1 MAATKNSLLCCVLFF
16 ITIAVVP
23 TAHAVDQF
31 TFNGFSGADGQIL
44 RDRVSILKPSGALR
58 LTSTRTKNAIGH
70 AFHTRPIR
78 MLNRT
83 SPFPSSSSF
92 ATTFVFS
99 IVSPAA
105 GKGGFGLAFVL
116 APSPE
121 FPGAAADH
129 YLGLFN
135 STTNDGDPSN
145 HVFAIEFDTVNGVN
159 DTRDTDGNHV
169 GINVNSMNSRKAS
182 SAYFVDDRNQRQE
195 VILQSGDPIQAWVE
209 YDAVLK
215 RVDVTVSPAGNRK
228 PTTPLLSESLDLT
241 PVVRELMYAGFSAST
256 GEKASAHYILGWSFS
271 ANGDLAPPLNISLL
285 PSPPPA
291 EESPSRFAP
300 SVIALISALCA
311 VTVILLAV
319 LIFATLYKRVTM
331 RFEALEDW
339 ELECPHRFRYR
350 DLYSGTRGFSDSE
363 MIGIGGFGAVY
374 RAIIPNSG
382 SLLAVKKI
390 TPNSIQGIREF
401 AAEIESLGR
410 LRHKNLV
417 NLQGWCKQR
426 SDLLLVYDYIPNG
439 SLDFFLYGGGQRGL
453 SWEQRFRIL
462 KGIAAGLLYL
472 HEEWEQV
479 VIHRDVKSSNV
490 LIDGEMNGRLGDF
503 GLARL
508 YNHGT
513 ASHTTNVVGTVG
525 YIAPEL
531 ARTGKASTR
540 SDVFA
545 FGVLLLET
553 ASGRRPIGGG
563 GGDDD
568 SFILVDWVTECLQMG
583 SVLDAADARLERRYV
598 AAEEME
604 MEMVLGLGLICS
616 HPRQESRPTM
626 RQVVRYL
633 NCEDQL
639 PTVDRRG
646 YTDDDALGSARR
658 VNSRL
663 LEVVMSTAP
672 DLGSDMYS
680 SSSISGAST
689 SSIYNGR

>member
-1 MAATKNSLLCCVLFF
+1 MAAPNNNTLLCCVLFF
-16 ITIAVVP
+16 ITIAVP
-23 TAHAVDQF
+23 AAHSAVDQF
-31 TFNGFSGADGQIL
+31 TFNGFSGADDGEIL
-44 RDRVSILKPSGALR
+44 VDDRVSILKPGGALR

-83 SPFPSSSSF
+83 SPFPSSTSF

-99 IVSPAA
+99 IISPAA

-169 GINVNSMNSRKAS
+169 GINVNSMNSRNAS
-182 SAYFVDDRNQRQE
+182 SAYFVDDGNQRQE
-195 VILQSGDPIQAWVE
+195 
-209 YDAVLK
+209 
-215 RVDVTVSPAGNRK
+215 
-228 PTTPLLSESLDLT
+228 
-241 PVVRELMYAGFSAST
+241 
-256 GEKASAHYILGWSFS
+256 
-271 ANGDLAPPLNISLL
+271 
-285 PSPPPA
+285 
-291 EESPSRFAP
+291 
-300 SVIALISALCA
+300 
-311 VTVILLAV
+311 
-319 LIFATLYKRVTM
+319 IFATLYKRVTM

-439 SLDFFLYGGGQRGL
+439 SLDFFLYGGQRGL
-453 SWEQRFRIL
+453 SWEQRFRVL

-508 YNHGT
+508 YSHGT
-513 ASHTTNVVGTVG
+513 AASHTTNVVGTVG

-553 ASGRRPIGGG
+553 ASGRRPIGD
-563 GGDDD
+563 GDGD
-568 SFILVDWVTECLQMG
+568 FILVDWVTECLQMG
-583 SVLDAADARLERRYV
+583 SVLDSADARLERRYV
-598 AAEEME
+598 AEE

-616 HPRQESRPTM
+616 HQRQESRPTM

-658 VNSRL
+658 ANSRL
-663 LEVVMSTAP
+663 LEVVMSTPP
-672 DLGSDMYS
+672 DLGSADMYS
-680 SSSISGAST
+680 SSSISGGST

>member
-1 MAATKNSLLCCVLFF
+1 MAAPNNTLLCCLLFF
-16 ITIAVVP
+16 ITIAAVP
-23 TAHAVDQF
+23 TAHAAVDQF
-31 TFNGFSGADGQIL
+31 TFNGFSGAADGEIL
-44 RDRVSILKPSGALR
+44 RDDRVSILKPGGALR

-70 AFHTRPIR
+70 AFHTRPVR

-83 SPFPSSSSF
+83 SPFPSSTSF

-99 IVSPAA
+99 IISPAA

-169 GINVNSMNSRKAS
+169 GINVNSMNSRNAS
-182 SAYFVDDRNQRQE
+182 SAYFVDDGNQRQE

-228 PTTPLLSESLDLT
+228 PIAPLLSESLDLT
-241 PVVRELMYAGFSAST
+241 PVVREFMYAGFSAST
-256 GEKASAHYILGWSFS
+256 GGEKASAHYILGWSFS
-271 ANGDLAPPLNISLL
+271 TDGNPAPPLNISLL

-291 EESPSRFAP
+291 EKSLSPRFAP
-300 SVIALISALCA
+300 SVI
-311 VTVILLAV
+311 
-319 LIFATLYKRVTM
+319 
-331 RFEALEDW
+331 
-339 ELECPHRFRYR
+339 
-350 DLYSGTRGFSDSE
+350 GGFSDSE

-439 SLDFFLYGGGQRGL
+439 SLDFFLYGGQRGL
-453 SWEQRFRIL
+453 SWEQRFRVL

-508 YNHGT
+508 YSHGT
-513 ASHTTNVVGTVG
+513 AASHTTNVVGTVG

-553 ASGRRPIGGG
+553 TSGRRPIGD
-563 GGDDD
+563 GDGD
-568 SFILVDWVTECLQMG
+568 FILVDWVTECLQMG

-598 AAEEME
+598 AEE

-658 VNSRL
+658 ANSRL
-663 LEVVMSTAP
+663 LEVVMSTPP

>member
-1 MAATKNSLLCCVLFF
+1 MAAPNNNTLLCCVLFF
-16 ITIAVVP
+16 ITIAVP
-23 TAHAVDQF
+23 AAHSAVDQF
-31 TFNGFSGADGQIL
+31 TFNGFSGADDGEIL
-44 RDRVSILKPSGALR
+44 VDDRVSILKPGGALR

-83 SPFPSSSSF
+83 SPFPSSTSF

-99 IVSPAA
+99 IISPAA

-169 GINVNSMNSRKAS
+169 GINVNSMNSNG
-182 SAYFVDDRNQRQE
+182 NQRQE

-228 PTTPLLSESLDLT
+228 PIAPLLSESLDLT

-256 GEKASAHYILGWSFS
+256 GGEKASAHYILGWSFS
-271 ANGDLAPPLNISLL
+271 TDGNPAPPLNISLL

-291 EESPSRFAP
+291 EKSPSPRFAP

-311 VTVILLAV
+311 VTVV
-319 LIFATLYKRVTM
+319 LFLYKRVTM

-439 SLDFFLYGGGQRGL
+439 SLDFFLYGGQRGL
-453 SWEQRFRIL
+453 SWEQRFRVL

-508 YNHGT
+508 YSHGT
-513 ASHTTNVVGTVG
+513 AASHTTNVVGTVG

-553 ASGRRPIGGG
+553 ASGRRPIGD
-563 GGDDD
+563 GDGD
-568 SFILVDWVTECLQMG
+568 FILVDWVTECLQMG
-583 SVLDAADARLERRYV
+583 SVLDSADARLERRYV
-598 AAEEME
+598 AEE

-616 HPRQESRPTM
+616 HQRQESRPTM

-658 VNSRL
+658 ANSRL
-663 LEVVMSTAP
+663 LEVVMSTPP
-672 DLGSDMYS
+672 DLGSADMYS
-680 SSSISGAST
+680 SSSISGGST

>member
-1 MAATKNSLLCCVLFF
+1 MAAPNNNTLLCCVLFF
-16 ITIAVVP
+16 ITIAVP
-23 TAHAVDQF
+23 AAHSAVDQF
-31 TFNGFSGADGQIL
+31 TFNGFSGADDGEIL
-44 RDRVSILKPSGALR
+44 VDDRVSILKPGGALR

-83 SPFPSSSSF
+83 SPFPSSTSF

-99 IVSPAA
+99 IISPAA

-169 GINVNSMNSRKAS
+169 GINVNSMNSRNAS
-182 SAYFVDDRNQRQE
+182 SAYFVDDGNQRQE

-228 PTTPLLSESLDLT
+228 PIAPLLSESLDLT

-256 GEKASAHYILGWSFS
+256 GGEKASAHYILGWSFS
-271 ANGDLAPPLNISLL
+271 TDGNPAPPLNISLL

-291 EESPSRFAP
+291 EKSPSPRFAP
-300 SVIALISALCA
+300 SVI
-311 VTVILLAV
+311 
-319 LIFATLYKRVTM
+319 
-331 RFEALEDW
+331 
-339 ELECPHRFRYR
+339 
-350 DLYSGTRGFSDSE
+350 GGFSDSE

-439 SLDFFLYGGGQRGL
+439 SLDFFLYGGQRGL
-453 SWEQRFRIL
+453 SWEQRFRVL

-508 YNHGT
+508 YSHGT
-513 ASHTTNVVGTVG
+513 AASHTTNVVGTVG

-553 ASGRRPIGGG
+553 ASGRRPIGD
-563 GGDDD
+563 GDGD
-568 SFILVDWVTECLQMG
+568 FILVDWVTECLQMG
-583 SVLDAADARLERRYV
+583 SVLDSADARLERRYV
-598 AAEEME
+598 AEE

-616 HPRQESRPTM
+616 HQRQESRPTM

-658 VNSRL
+658 ANSRL
-663 LEVVMSTAP
+663 LEVVMSTPP
-672 DLGSDMYS
+672 DLGSADMYS
-680 SSSISGAST
+680 SSSISGGST

>member
-1 MAATKNSLLCCVLFF
+1 
-16 ITIAVVP
+16 
-23 TAHAVDQF
+23 
-31 TFNGFSGADGQIL
+31 
-44 RDRVSILKPSGALR
+44 
-58 LTSTRTKNAIGH
+58 
-70 AFHTRPIR
+70 

-83 SPFPSSSSF
+83 SPFPSSTSF

-99 IVSPAA
+99 IISPAA

-169 GINVNSMNSRKAS
+169 GINVNS
-182 SAYFVDDRNQRQE
+182 
-195 VILQSGDPIQAWVE
+195 G
-209 YDAVLK
+209 
-215 RVDVTVSPAGNRK
+215 
-228 PTTPLLSESLDLT
+228 
-241 PVVRELMYAGFSAST
+241 
-256 GEKASAHYILGWSFS
+256 
-271 ANGDLAPPLNISLL
+271 
-285 PSPPPA
+285 
-291 EESPSRFAP
+291 
-300 SVIALISALCA
+300 
-311 VTVILLAV
+311 V

-439 SLDFFLYGGGQRGL
+439 SLDFFLYGGQRGL
-453 SWEQRFRIL
+453 SWEQRFRVL

-508 YNHGT
+508 YSHGT
-513 ASHTTNVVGTVG
+513 AASHTTNVVGTVG

-553 ASGRRPIGGG
+553 ASGRRPIGD
-563 GGDDD
+563 GDGD
-568 SFILVDWVTECLQMG
+568 FILVDWVTECLQMG
-583 SVLDAADARLERRYV
+583 SVLDSADARLERRYV
-598 AAEEME
+598 AEE

-616 HPRQESRPTM
+616 HQRQESRPTM

-658 VNSRL
+658 ANSRL
-663 LEVVMSTAP
+663 LEVVMSTPP
-672 DLGSDMYS
+672 DLGSADMYS
-680 SSSISGAST
+680 SSSISGGST